1 MKRQKMFLITL
12 MILLFT
18 ACDNFFIICSLNP
31 FYQEKNITLI
41 PDIEGIWTVAQSRI
55 PADTTQSKSSVWNQL
70 DTTSVWTI
78 RRAFSEEIL
87 KDHLKR
93 DSSVF
98 HPLNYYHVQLSG
110 GTTCSALIKFKV
122 VFFKVGQ
129 NLYADF
135 LPLENNLHDK
145 SRLIDD
151 SYFKIHTLA
160 KVNRHNNQVSLSWLG
175 SDSVKDMLENK
186 RVRLSYRWVKEAG
199 RLLLTGSSTEL
210 TGMLE
215 RYGEEKRFIDW
226 ETQQAKLKLNRIN

>member
-1 MKRQKMFLITL
+1 MKYQKMFLITL

-18 ACDNFFIICSLNP
+18 ACDNFFMICSLNP

-41 PDIEGIWTVAQSRI
+41 PDIEGIWTTAQTNT
-55 PADTTQSKSSVWNQL
+55 PADTTQSKGSVWEQL

-78 RRAFSEEIL
+78 RREFSEERL
-87 KDHLKR
+87 KDHLNR

-98 HPLNYYHVQLSG
+98 HPLNYYHAQLSG
-110 GTTCSALIKFKV
+110 GTTCSVLINFKV
-122 VFFKVGQ
+122 VFFTVGK

-135 LPLENNLHDK
+135 LPLENNLNK
-145 SRLIDD
+145 SRLVND

-160 KVNRHNNQVSLSWLG
+160 KVDRHNNQVTLSWLG

-186 RVRLSYRWVKEAG
+186 RVRLSYRWVREAG
-199 RLLLTGSSTEL
+199 RLLLTGPSAEL

-226 ETQQAKLKLNRIN
+226 DTQQAKLKLNRIN